1 MRALLLVLN
10 LESQLLI
17 LSRGRKFPPMGWN
30 MFWRW
35 LHLGFRS
42 GAPFSALTHPV
53 TLQVILSIVA
63 FICRWLM
70 NFVVN
75 RCQNHLWKCFVLG
88 RWLSSRFQ
96 AIWLISAAHWV
107 LKSLGAQFGI
117 CHVYSVNQALEAC
130 LLEIS
135 RSLLCLEP
143 MFKGQSVEKIFFP
156 KTHGLQ
162 VGPGFLVWAPVP
174 LSACFCAHVGV
185 SHSSSRCFWPRFVCF
200 CHWY

>member
-1 MRALLLVLN
+1 MRALLSVLN
-10 LESQLLI
+10 LESRLLI

-30 MFWRW
+30 MFWCW
-35 LHLGFRS
+35 VHLEFR
-42 GAPFSALTHPV
+42 FSALTHPV
-53 TLQVILSIVA
+53 TLQARLSTVA

-75 RCQNHLWKCFVLG
+75 HCQNHLQKCFVLG

-96 AIWLISAAHWV
+96 AIWLISAAHCV

-117 CHVYSVNQALEAC
+117 LHVYSVNQALEAC

-135 RSLLCLEP
+135 RSFLCLEP
-143 MFKGQSVEKIFFP
+143 MFTGQLVGKIFLP
-156 KTHGLQ
+156 KTHGLR
-162 VGPGFLVWAPVP
+162 VGPGFLVWALVP
-174 LSACFCAHVGV
+174 LSVWFCAHVGV
-185 SHSSSRCFWPRFVCF
+185 SHSASRCFWPRFACF